1 MSTESPKQFAVHVA
15 AEAFRLER
23 RQLDHDLKHGRFP
36 NAYRDGS
43 WMIPRAD
50 LEAAGYKTDPR
61 WQRSH
66 AAFVRNNKRKVD
78 L

>member
-1 MSTESPKQFAVHVA
+1 MSTTPEQFAVHVA
-15 AEAFRLER
+15 AEAFRVDR
-23 RQLDHDLKHGRFP
+23 RQLDDDLKHGRFP

-50 LEAAGYKTDPR
+50 LEAAGYKIDPR
-61 WQRSH
+61 WQRSQT
-66 AAFVRNNKRKVD
+66 AFLRNNKRKLD